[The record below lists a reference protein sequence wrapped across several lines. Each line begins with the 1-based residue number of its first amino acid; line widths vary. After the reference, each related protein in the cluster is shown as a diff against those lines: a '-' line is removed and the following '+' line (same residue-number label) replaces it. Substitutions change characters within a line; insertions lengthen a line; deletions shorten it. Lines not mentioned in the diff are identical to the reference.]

1 MGRQRFILTVRKSA
15 PQSGGDGIW
24 SGGREQR
31 GAVPRVHRVTARE
44 RARDARP
51 VSGLCAES
59 LAAVCGVRSLRQ
71 RQKRIVGGKNS
82 LR

>member
-1 MGRQRFILTVRKSA
+1 M
-15 PQSGGDGIW
+15 
-24 SGGREQR
+24 
-31 GAVPRVHRVTARE
+31 PRVHRVTAWE